1 MMTAKGGRS
10 MIDATI
16 QRLFEQAI
24 DSIKLQILL
33 LFHENPQLEATAA
46 QLAQRIFRDIWST
59 HEALRELADDGV
71 LGLVPSR
78 ELPCY
83 RYRPAAEYGDG
94 IRRLVRSY
102 DEPLE
107 RDRLLRALRQVARD
121 AAYRRAVCGAPTF
134 EAAVF

>member
-1 MMTAKGGRS
+1 

-24 DSIKLQILL
+24 DSPIKLQILL
-33 LFHENPQLEATAA
+33 LFHENPQLEATAT
-46 QLAQRIFRDIWST
+46 QFAQRIFRDMWST
-59 HEALRELADDGV
+59 NEALRELADDGV
-71 LGLVPSR
+71 LVLVSGR
-78 ELPCY
+78 EHHCY
-83 RYRPAAEYGDG
+83 RYRPAAEYADG
-94 IRRLVRSY
+94 IRRLVWSY

-121 AAYRRAVCGAPTF
+121 ADYRRAVGGAPGY